1 MNYNCLSI
9 SVLLAAVVAAG
20 CSTRAK
26 ESVSQVQAVQGLP
39 NIYPG
44 IVSPDYTKLS
54 FYEVDP
60 ETGRNVIDTTTG
72 QPKIRH
78 EVAMSFT
85 GSTLSIIDS
94 NGTTFGPSL
103 TANPHVTFSFITN
116 VGNLWTC
123 GAAEKFV
130 GRTLALQP
138 HELEESASCY
148 LELNT
153 TGDQGFNIS
162 VVGMKDGQGLTT
174 WLNNN
179 KPALAA
185 GSARKIEDGN
195 LIPGQVNVEI
205 DQAGVLTAM
214 QALAAEFNQNSG
226 LSAAARNTC
235 LKNQRAYG
243 WTDIQ
248 AHYYCQLPL
257 SPQRECYARTLID
270 TAGAAARGTLD
281 LTTLKDTICAVDDL
295 AKVNPFCVA
304 YTTCLKDTPFFK
316 DDRRDAEFRYIMF
329 TRQGLMDFSIESEN
343 EVINKFYGVADTS
356 DAAELAKRPRRLLD
370 PMPSW
375 LPDQPRYNKIRQ
387 MQRAMQEK
395 LGIAPQ

>member
-1 MNYNCLSI
+1 MNNKLLKLSL
-9 SVLLAAVVAAG
+9 VLAAMVGAG
-20 CSTRAK
+20 CSGGQK
-26 ESVSQVQAVQGLP
+26 QSLSQVQAVQGIP

-44 IVSPDYTKLS
+44 IVSTDMTKLS

-60 ETGRNVIDTTTG
+60 TTGRNVIDTATG

-78 EVAMSFT
+78 VVSMSFQGT
-85 GSTLSIIDS
+85 NLVVKHANGDAIGPALS
-94 NGTTFGPSL
+94 P
-103 TANPHVTFSFITN
+103 NPHVTFSFITN
-116 VGNLWTC
+116 IGSLWTC
-123 GAAEKFV
+123 GAAEAFV
-130 GRTLALQP
+130 GRSIALES

-153 TGDQGFNIS
+153 TGDNGFNIS
-162 VVGMKDGQGLTT
+162 IVGMKDGKGLTE

-185 GSARKIEDGN
+185 GSLRKIEDGN
-195 LIPGQVNVEI
+195 LTPGMVNVEI
-205 DQAGVLTAM
+205 DQDGVLSAMEALTAEY
-214 QALAAEFNQNSG
+214 QQNSG
-226 LSAAARNTC
+226 TNAMARNTC

-270 TAGAAARGTLD
+270 TAGAQARGTLALD
-281 LTTLKDTICAVDDL
+281 SLKDTICAVDDL
-295 AKVNPFCVA
+295 AQVNPFCVA
-304 YTTCLKDTPFFK
+304 YTTCLKSTPFFQ
-316 DDRRDAEFRYIMF
+316 DTRRDAEFRYIMF

-343 EVINKFYGVADTS
+343 EVINKFYGLANTTDTS
-356 DAAELAKRPRRLLD
+356 ELSKRPRRLLD

-395 LGIAPQ
+395 LGIAP